1 MEKKSTSSQNA
12 PKQKLGSILAQGLV
26 SQISRHSAVQQVEN
40 LKSHRVPRSIPV
52 DLVDANPYQ
61 PRLVFDEEYIEEL
74 ALSIEEEG
82 LLSPINVRIAG
93 ERYELI
99 AGECRLRAHKK
110 LGKKYIDALVEVV
123 DDFESALRSL
133 FENIH
138 RKDLSD
144 FEKYH
149 AITRMRTSFTQVN
162 DLQRKLDIS
171 KSQLYRIM
179 AFGALPES
187 SLNMLKANPKM
198 LGANAVDALKPVIK
212 EVQAAGLDY
221 ESALNKALRDLA
233 NGKLAQAGLAK
244 RIREDLL
251 TKSASAPK
259 ASTPSEDIVIGE
271 RKVARVSTKKDRVI
285 FELDRKTFSDDQ
297 LKELRAL
304 ISNLAEQG
312 AEPRE

>member
-1 MEKKSTSSQNA
+1 MDKKSTSQNT

-26 SQISRHSAVQQVEN
+26 SQISRHSAVQQVED
-40 LKSHRVPRSIPV
+40 LKAHRVPRSIPV
-52 DLVDANPYQ
+52 ELVDPNPYQ
-61 PRLVFDEEYIEEL
+61 PRLVFDDEYIDEL

-149 AITRMRTSFTQVN
+149 AITRMRTAFTQVN

-179 AFGALPES
+179 GFGALPES

-198 LGANAVDALKPVIK
+198 LGANAVDALKPVMK

-221 ESALNKALRDLA
+221 EVALNKALRDLA

-244 RIREDLL
+244 RIKDDLL
-251 TKSASAPK
+251 PKVPTPK
-259 ASTPSEDIVIGE
+259 ASFSNEDIVIGE
-271 RKVARVSTKKDRVI
+271 RKVARVSTKKDRVV
-285 FELDRKTFSDDQ
+285 FELDRKTFNDAQ
-297 LKELRAL
+297 LMELRNL
-304 ISNLAEQG
+304 ISSLAEQG
-312 AEPRE
+312 GESSE